1 MSLRCCYLCSQNQQG
16 LLSFP
21 QTTRLIPTDSLRDL
35 GSPITDGTLVLKLMR
50 GLSPRHVHLR
60 AILTRITL
68 FPSFVRVRD
77 DLLLEELTTA
87 VATTTNVAIAL
98 YSAKP
103 RRAGPVDP
111 YSCLRGVPPR
121 QSAPPPPS
129 VAPRPTTIPGSGR
142 RRRKG
147 GRGRGGG
154 SGGPPATRGSGSWPS
169 FSNPCTGSISMWP
182 GLPAGHARTPLSLP
196 STLLHPHWRFRRPR
210 HHLASSRVSC
220 PHRPPPM
227 HTRGALGVADGT
239 HSLLLGPSAR

>member
-1 MSLRCCYLCSQNQQG
+1 LSCSQNQL

-21 QTTRLIPTDSLRDL
+21 QTTRLIPTDSLHDL
-35 GSPITDGTLVLKLMR
+35 GSPITDETLVLKLMR

-68 FPSFVRVRD
+68 FPSFAWVRD
-77 DLLLEELTTA
+77 DLLLEELMTA
-87 VATTTNVAIAL
+87 AATTTNVSTAL
-98 YSAKP
+98 YSANP
-103 RRAGPVDP
+103 GGQALWVPTP
-111 YSCLRGVPPR
+111 AFRGVPLARVPLHRPLSPPPDYHPR
-121 QSAPPPPS
+121 QWSS
-129 VAPRPTTIPGSGR
+129 SSQGS
-142 RRRKG
+142 
-147 GRGRGGG
+147 RGRGGG
-154 SGGPPATRGSGSWPS
+154 SGGPPAARGPGSWPS
-169 FSNPCTGSISMWP
+169 FYNPCTGSISMWP